1 MWSTSLC
8 SHGSGRCRV
17 PGMWAHLG
25 ADLTPIIFSIS
36 RAVPRVALPS
46 TFSPPESTALRR
58 LCSRTSPTGLQAS
71 VSYVTAVSAHIYSC
85 FCARWTCGSLNP
97 LLGISNEQ
105 SRGSTLPPA
114 RQQPHKGG
122 PSWVQAQEV
131 PWTWTAEEL
140 TWEAALPFSLVSW
153 LIHSLGFPRCCSTV
167 CTGVLPLAVLWGKL
181 GRPRE
186 SSVTFLP
193 GAGLCVFLAIQP
205 LLCNI
210 SPRQDKAPVSQ

>member
-105 SRGSTLPPA
+105 SRGSTLSPP
-114 RQQPHKGG
+114 P
-122 PSWVQAQEV
+122 PPDSS
-131 PWTWTAEEL
+131 L
-140 TWEAALPFSLVSW
+140 TKEA
-153 LIHSLGFPRCCSTV
+153 HLGCRHRRFP
-167 CTGVLPLAVLWGKL
+167 GHGQLK
-181 GRPRE
+181 
-186 SSVTFLP
+186 
-193 GAGLCVFLAIQP
+193 
-205 LLCNI
+205 N
-210 SPRQDKAPVSQ
+210 